1 MMARTATAALV
12 ALALGVAIGAT
23 AVNAAAGAAKSTAP
37 LTMTGCLRADGS
49 GFVLT
54 NLKGD
59 QTPRKRSWKTAYI
72 VKTKQSDLVVHPSS
86 GVNLKTQV
94 GRQVTVVG
102 VVDGSRM
109 TARSV
114 KRVSASCS

>member
-1 MMARTATAALV
+1 MMARIATAALV
-12 ALALGVAIGAT
+12 TLALGVAVGAT
-23 AVNAAAGAAKSTAP
+23 VNAAGAAKSTAP

-59 QTPRKRSWKTAYI
+59 QTPRKRHWKTAYL